1 MLKFLYNL
9 VIATVAV
16 VLGGQREPAY
26 VDEGFVEY
34 PFDPV
39 ADAKGWDT
47 GGLVF
52 RTYPDGSWGG
62 TR

>member
-1 MLKFLYNL
+1 MLKYLRFLLNL

-26 VDEGFVEY
+26 VDEGFREY
-34 PFDPV
+34 PD
-39 ADAKGWDT
+39 WDT
-47 GGLVF
+47 GGMVF
-52 RTYPDGSWGG
+52 RTYPDGTWAG